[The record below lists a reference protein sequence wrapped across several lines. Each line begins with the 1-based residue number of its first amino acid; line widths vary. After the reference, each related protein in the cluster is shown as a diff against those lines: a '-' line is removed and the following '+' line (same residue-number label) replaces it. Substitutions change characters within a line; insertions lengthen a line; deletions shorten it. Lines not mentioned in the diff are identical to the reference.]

1 MTDYSSVI
9 PAKAVIER
17 GETSTAALDS
27 RFREDDDVTNQL
39 PEPLYEEEALPAMRV
54 RGYWQSVFY
63 RLRHDPVTLVFA
75 AIVLMIILAAAFA
88 PLLAPFDPYKEN
100 IVGRLKPFGWRDHPL
115 GTDELGRD
123 MLSRLLF
130 GGRVSLL
137 MGVIPVLIA
146 SVVGGKLGVLAGFV
160 GGRTNTAIMRTVDV
174 FYAFPSVLLA
184 VAIAGAM
191 GGGMANGMLA
201 LTLVFIPPMCRVAE
215 TATTQVRAL
224 DFIEAARAS
233 GARTMTIIRYHV
245 LGNVLGPV
253 FIYASSLVSVSILL
267 ASGLSFLGLGVR
279 PPLPDWGLMLS
290 TLRQSI
296 YVVPFVCALPGL
308 AIFITSICC
317 NLVSDG
323 LRAAMDVRM

>member
-1 MTDYSSVI
+1 
-9 PAKAVIER
+9 
-17 GETSTAALDS
+17 
-27 RFREDDDVTNQL
+27 
-39 PEPLYEEEALPAMRV
+39 V
-54 RGYWQSVFY
+54 RSYWQSVFY
-63 RLRHDPVTLVFA
+63 RLRHDPVTLVFGA
-75 AIVLMIILAAAFA
+75 VVLLIVLAAVFA
-88 PLLAPFDPYKEN
+88 PLLAPFDPFKES
-100 IVGRLKPFGWRDHPL
+100 IVGRLKPLGWRGHPL

-137 MGVIPVLIA
+137 MGIVPVLIA
-146 SVVGGKLGVLAGFV
+146 SLVGGTLGVLGGFV
-160 GGRTNTAIMRTVDV
+160 GGRTNTAIMRTMDV

-201 LTLVFIPPMCRVAE
+201 LTMVFTPPMCRVAE
-215 TATTQVRAL
+215 TATTQVRVL
-224 DFIEAARAS
+224 DYIEAARAS

-267 ASGLSFLGLGVR
+267 AAGLSFLGLGVR
-279 PPLPDWGLMLS
+279 PPVPDWGLMLS

-308 AIFITSICC
+308 TIFITSICC

-323 LRAAMDVRM
+323 LRTAMDVRM

>member
-1 MTDYSSVI
+1 MTDTI
-9 PAKAVIER
+9 I
-17 GETSTAALDS
+17 LD
-27 RFREDDDVTNQL
+27 
-39 PEPLYEEEALPAMRV
+39 EPLDAFAEQALPATRV

-75 AIVLMIILAAAFA
+75 AIVLLIVLAAIAA
-88 PLLAPFDPYKEN
+88 PLIAPFDPYKES
-100 IVGRLKPFGWRDHPL
+100 IVGRLKPFGWHGHPL

-123 MLSRLLF
+123 MLSRLIY

-137 MGVIPVLIA
+137 MGVVPVVIA
-146 SVVGGKLGVLAGFV
+146 SLIGGMLGVVGGFV

-191 GGGMANGMLA
+191 GGGMGNGMLA

-224 DFIEAARAS
+224 DFIEAARAT
-233 GARTMTIIRYHV
+233 GARTATIIRYHV

-253 FIYASSLVSVSILL
+253 FIYASSLISVSILL

-279 PPLPDWGLMLS
+279 PPVPDWGLMLS

-296 YVVPFVCALPGL
+296 YVVPLVCGLPGL
-308 AIFITSICC
+308 AIFITSICS